1 MDTPIKEKE
10 KDMENIESGVQTF
23 YFEYKQ
29 IKIKVINNEPYF
41 CLEDVCEILKI
52 KDTKRAKARLDE
64 QGVCDVMTFT
74 SSGFQKKDFISETNL
89 YRLIFKSHRLENIK
103 FAVWIT
109 SEVLPIF
116 TRNKIAKELIKD
128 IEVLRTNDLEKL
140 RERNSLKWL
149 TTKFKYSILKITKL
163 EH

>member
-1 MDTPIKEKE
+1 
-10 KDMENIESGVQTF
+10 MENIESGIHTLR
-23 YFEYKQ
+23 FEHNRIQ
-29 IKIKVINNEPYF
+29 MMAIGSDPYF
-41 CLEDVCEILKI
+41 NLEDVCEILKI

-64 QGVCDVMTFT
+64 QGVCDAMTFT

-103 FAVWIT
+103 FAVWMT

-116 TRNKIAKELIKD
+116 TRNKIAKELIRD

-140 RERNSLKWL
+140 RERNSLK
-149 TTKFKYSILKITKL
+149 
-163 EH
+163 

>member
-1 MDTPIKEKE
+1 MD
-10 KDMENIESGVQTF
+10 NIESGIQTF
-23 YFEYKQ
+23 FFEYNRIQ
-29 IKIKVINNEPYF
+29 MMAIGSDPYF
-41 CLEDVCEILKI
+41 NLEDVCEILKI

-64 QGVCDVMTFT
+64 QGVCDAMTLT

-89 YRLIFKSHRLENIK
+89 YRLIFKSRRLENIK
-103 FAVWIT
+103 FAVWVM
-109 SEVLPIF
+109 SEVLPVFI
-116 TRNKIAKELIKD
+116 RNKVAKKLIKD
-128 IEVLRTNDLEKL
+128 LEKLRDEDLEEL

>member
-1 MDTPIKEKE
+1 
-10 KDMENIESGVQTF
+10 MENIESGVQTL
-23 YFEYKQ
+23 YFEYNRIQ
-29 IKIKVINNEPYF
+29 MIAIGSSPYF
-41 CLEDVCEILKI
+41 NLEDVCEILKI

-74 SSGFQKKDFISETNL
+74 PSGFQKKDFISETNL

-103 FAVWIT
+103 FAVWMT

-116 TRNKIAKELIKD
+116 TRNKVIKKLIRD
-128 IEVLRTNDLEKL
+128 LEELRTNDLEKL
-140 RERNSLKWL
+140 KERNSLKWL
-149 TTKFKYSILKITKL
+149 TTEFKHSILKTTKL

>member
-1 MDTPIKEKE
+1 
-10 KDMENIESGVQTF
+10 MENIESGIQTF
-23 YFEYKQ
+23 YFEHNRIQ
-29 IKIKVINNEPYF
+29 MMAIGSDPYF
-41 CLEDVCEILKI
+41 NLEDVCEILKI

-64 QGVCDVMTFT
+64 QGVCDAMTLT

-103 FAVWIT
+103 FAVWMT

-116 TRNKIAKELIKD
+116 TRNKIAKKLIKN

-140 RERNSLKWL
+140 RERNSLK
-149 TTKFKYSILKITKL
+149 
-163 EH
+163 

>member
-1 MDTPIKEKE
+1 MVLTPANKKKE
-10 KDMENIESGVQTF
+10 KDMDNIESGIQTF
-23 YFEYKQ
+23 YFEHNRIQ
-29 IKIKVINNEPYF
+29 MMAIGSDPYF
-41 CLEDVCEILKI
+41 NLEDVCEILKI

-64 QGVCDVMTFT
+64 QGVCDAMTFT

-103 FAVWIT
+103 FAVWMT

-140 RERNSLKWL
+140 RERNSLK
-149 TTKFKYSILKITKL
+149 
-163 EH
+163 

>member
-23 YFEYKQ
+23 YFEYNRIQ
-29 IKIKVINNEPYF
+29 MTAIGSDPYF
-41 CLEDVCEILKI
+41 NLEDVCEILKI

-103 FAVWIT
+103 FAVWMT

-116 TRNKIAKELIKD
+116 TRNKIAKKIIKEL
-128 IEVLRTNDLEKL
+128 EGLRTKDLENL
-140 RERNSLKWL
+140 WERS
-149 TTKFKYSILKITKL
+149 
-163 EH
+163 

>member
-1 MDTPIKEKE
+1 
-10 KDMENIESGVQTF
+10 MENIESGVQTL
-23 YFEYKQ
+23 YFEYNRIQ
-29 IKIKVINNEPYF
+29 MIAIGSSPYF
-41 CLEDVCEILKI
+41 NLEDVCEILKI

-74 SSGFQKKDFISETNL
+74 PSGFQKKDFISETNL

-103 FAVWIT
+103 FAVWMT

-116 TRNKIAKELIKD
+116 TRNKVIKKLIRD
-128 IEVLRTNDLEKL
+128 LEELRTNDLEKL
-140 RERNSLKWL
+140 KERNSLKWL
-149 TTKFKYSILKITKL
+149 TIMKFKNSILKTTKL

>member
-1 MDTPIKEKE
+1 MD
-10 KDMENIESGVQTF
+10 NIESGIQTF
-23 YFEYKQ
+23 YFEHNRIQ
-29 IKIKVINNEPYF
+29 MMAIGSDPYF
-41 CLEDVCEILKI
+41 SLEDVCEILKI
-52 KDTKRAKARLDE
+52 KDTKRAKTRLDE
-64 QGVCDVMTFT
+64 QGVCDAMTLT

-103 FAVWIT
+103 FAVWMT

-128 IEVLRTNDLEKL
+128 IEELRTNDLEKL

-149 TTKFKYSILKITKL
+149 TTKFKYSILKTTKL

>member
-1 MDTPIKEKE
+1 MD
-10 KDMENIESGVQTF
+10 NIESGIQTF
-23 YFEYKQ
+23 YFEHNRIQ
-29 IKIKVINNEPYF
+29 MMAIGSDPYF
-41 CLEDVCEILKI
+41 SLEDVCEILKI
-52 KDTKRAKARLDE
+52 KDTKRAKTRLDE
-64 QGVCDVMTFT
+64 QGVCDAMTFT

-103 FAVWIT
+103 FAVWMT

-116 TRNKIAKELIKD
+116 TRNKIAKELIRD

-149 TTKFKYSILKITKL
+149 TTKFKYSILKITEL